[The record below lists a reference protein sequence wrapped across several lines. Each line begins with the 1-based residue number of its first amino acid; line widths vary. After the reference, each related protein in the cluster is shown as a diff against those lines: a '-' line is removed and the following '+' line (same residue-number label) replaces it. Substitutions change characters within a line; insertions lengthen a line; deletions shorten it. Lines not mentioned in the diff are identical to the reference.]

1 MANISIKNL
10 ACAIYESS
18 YDKEGPVLDEVLAKS
33 VTFMNGK
40 NLIGKKEEILKELEK
55 IIDTREG
62 IVKAKVS
69 TSSKLKNEVKTEIE
83 DFIKKKYKAKT
94 VIIETKEDEKLLGG
108 IKIEI
113 GDDIIDTTL
122 SNRIHQLQDY
132 LIKN

>member
-62 IVKAKVS
+62 IVKVKVS

-94 VIIETKEDEKLLGG
+94 VIIETREDEKLLGG